1 MGWST
6 IIYLAALS
14 AVDPGLYENAIVD
27 GAGKLT
33 QMWHISVPAIFPVI
47 AISFVFAITTI
58 FMENLTQILLLG
70 RNMPNVEVFET
81 WIYDWGLLRGNYGMA
96 TAMGLFQ
103 TMFGIVLSLFAN
115 YLVSKIGY
123 EVLW

>member
-1 MGWST
+1 
-6 IIYLAALS
+6 
-14 AVDPGLYENAIVD
+14 
-27 GAGKLT
+27 
-33 QMWHISVPAIFPVI
+33 
-47 AISFVFAITTI
+47 
-58 FMENLTQILLLG
+58 
-70 RNMPNVEVFET
+70 MPNVQVFET

-115 YLVSKIGY
+115 YLVGKIGY